1 MKIEYSSPSRC
12 PSLRAYSDS
21 MAALRAVLACTATQ
35 GEQGESAM
43 ETINVRGVGRTLA
56 AGMLAMGMAWGFTA
70 APATAAPAD
79 TISYVA
85 LGDSFA
91 AGQGALPYSDATCR
105 VSKKGYP
112 VLGDR
117 VRNVELVANSAC
129 SGATTQS
136 VLTTQLGSLSPET
149 ELVTITVGGNDL
161 GLANIQAFCSI
172 DVNSLACLEA
182 LAFAQGKLLSQ
193 QLTIDLIT
201 VLQAVKLA
209 APNAEIIIT
218 GYPYL
223 FEPVDPFTVQL
234 NALTDLLNAS
244 ILAAATTV
252 DPTGT
257 QVQYVDVTAAFA
269 GHGIGSA
276 EPWINFEPAGG
287 FTPEDFHPNSL
298 GYRFGYFESLTDAG
312 VFSAA

>member
-1 MKIEYSSPSRC
+1 
-12 PSLRAYSDS
+12 
-21 MAALRAVLACTATQ
+21 
-35 GEQGESAM
+35 M
-43 ETINVRGVGRTLA
+43 ETINVRGLGRTLA
-56 AGMLAMGMAWGFTA
+56 AGVLATAMAWGFTA

-117 VRNVELVANSAC
+117 VKSVELVANLAC
-129 SGATTQS
+129 EGAIIQD
-136 VLTTQLGSLSPET
+136 VPTQLASLAPEVRAEI
-149 ELVTITVGGNDL
+149 ELITITVGGNNL
-161 GLANIQAFCSI
+161 GLSNILTQCSVDPAGI
-172 DVNSLACLEA
+172 ACGEA
-182 LAFAQGKLLSQ
+182 LASART
-193 QLTIDLIT
+193 QLESGALALQLIATISA
-201 VLQAVKLA
+201 VQAL
-209 APNAEIIIT
+209 APNAEIVVT

-223 FEPVDPFTVQL
+223 FEPVDPLTAQL
-234 NALTDLLNAS
+234 GILTDLLNAS
-244 ILAAATTV
+244 ILAATTTV

-257 QVQYVDVTAAFA
+257 QVRYVDVTAAFA

-287 FTPEDFHPNSL
+287 FTPEDFHPNQL
-298 GYRFGYFESLTDAG
+298 GYRFGYFESLSDAG

>member
-1 MKIEYSSPSRC
+1 MEIIN
-12 PSLRAYSDS
+12 LRG
-21 MAALRAVLACTATQ
+21 L
-35 GEQGESAM
+35 
-43 ETINVRGVGRTLA
+43 GRTLA
-56 AGMLAMGMAWGFTA
+56 AGMLAMAMAWGFTA

-91 AGQGALPYSDATCR
+91 AGQGALPYADATCK

-129 SGATTQS
+129 SGATTQT
-136 VLTTQLGSLSPET
+136 VLTTQLGSLSTET

-172 DVNSLACLEA
+172 DVNSLVCLEA
-182 LAFAQGKLLSQ
+182 LAFAQGKLLSG
-193 QLTIDLIT
+193 QLTLDLIT

-244 ILAAATTV
+244 ILAAAIA
-252 DPTGT
+252 TG
-257 QVQYVDVTAAFA
+257 VQYVDVTAAFA

-276 EPWINFEPAGG
+276 EPWINFDPAGG
-287 FTPEDFHPNSL
+287 FTSEDFHPNTL

-312 VFSAA
+312 VFTAA

>member
-1 MKIEYSSPSRC
+1 
-12 PSLRAYSDS
+12 
-21 MAALRAVLACTATQ
+21 
-35 GEQGESAM
+35 M
-43 ETINVRGVGRTLA
+43 ETINVRGIGRTLT
-56 AGMLAMGMAWGFTA
+56 AGLLAMGMAWGFTA

-91 AGQGALPYSDATCR
+91 AGQGALPYSDATCK

-117 VRNVELVANSAC
+117 VKNIELVANSAC
-129 SGATTQS
+129 SGATTQT
-136 VLTTQLGSLSPET
+136 LLATQLGSLSTET

-161 GLANIQAFCSI
+161 GLSNIQAFCSI
-172 DVNSLACLEA
+172 DLTSLACLEA
-182 LAFAQGKLLSQ
+182 LAFAQGKLVSG
-193 QLTIDLIT
+193 QLTLDLIT

-223 FEPVDPFTVQL
+223 FEPVDPFTVQI

-244 ILAAATTV
+244 ILAAATAA
-252 DPTGT
+252 G
-257 QVQYVDVTAAFA
+257 VQYVDVTAAFA

-276 EPWINFEPAGG
+276 EPWINFDPASG
-287 FTPEDFHPNSL
+287 FTSEDFHPNTL
-298 GYRFGYFESLTDAG
+298 GYRFGYFESLSDAG